1 MDIKTL
7 AGAVSSNKG
16 LNPDVKNRGISALTA
31 EAEPAKGKDLFAN
44 LLTAEDAPPP
54 SLLADTTTLTLVAG
68 ELPVLAQQPQNFIPP
83 PPVAM
88 VYSATAT
95 LLSTDSKIF
104 ESTDMPGGVTPLVS
118 SPVSV
123 PTSLQSMIRRVED
136 GVSVKPAVLVSEA
149 PWAKPDALP
158 FALPEVELSA
168 PPVEGRTTVSLAG
181 FVTPLPWAGAHRQVS
196 VDAVTDLEK
205 QLAKTL
211 PTTGAAISLLA
222 SESNS
227 GPILVPARV
236 LKPTVRA
243 GNFAGENLNVS
254 STAAPWALNEVGKKN
269 EALLDVLAL
278 GGRLKVTE
286 GLTQALKPEAYAF
299 QREAIVDTA
308 PPRNQSL
315 APSPSLAAD
324 PSPVSDKNGYWLA
337 SSTQNVSLTLS
348 GPGDEAVAVKISV
361 SGLETQVDIRTD
373 QLALRQLI
381 EGSVQEMKDQLST
394 EGLTLSGLSV
404 GTSSQDQIVVQ
415 ATGLNTGMS
424 TGAQTGQSM
433 GKNSHRQA
441 LPEDSSSQTSN
452 QSTSSKNRVTLVT
465 SRVLPE
471 GGRKLS
477 VFV

>member
-31 EAEPAKGKDLFAN
+31 EDEPAKGKDLFAK
-44 LLTAEDAPPP
+44 LLAAEDASPP
-54 SLLADTTTLTLVAG
+54 SLLADTTTLTLVYN
-68 ELPVLAQQPQNFIPP
+68 E
-83 PPVAM
+83 
-88 VYSATAT
+88 TAT
-95 LLSTDSKIF
+95 LFSTDSKIF
-104 ESTDMPGGVTPLVS
+104 EFADMPGGVTPLVS

-123 PTSLQSMIRRVED
+123 PTSLPSTIRRVED
-136 GVSVKPAVLVSEA
+136 GVSAKPAVLASEA

-158 FALPEVELSA
+158 FALPAVELSGA
-168 PPVEGRTTVSLAG
+168 PVEGRTTVSLAG
-181 FVTPLPWAGAHRQVS
+181 FVAPEPWVGGHRQVS

-205 QLAKTL
+205 RLAKTL
-211 PTTGAAISLLA
+211 PAAGATISLL
-222 SESNS
+222 SFESNS

-236 LKPTVRA
+236 LKPTVRT
-243 GNFAGENLNVS
+243 GNYAGENLNVS
-254 STAAPWALNEVGKKN
+254 GPAAPWALNEVGKKN

-308 PPRNQSL
+308 PPNSQSL

-324 PSPVSDKNGYWLA
+324 SSPVSDKSGYWLA

-404 GTSSQDQIVVQ
+404 G
-415 ATGLNTGMS
+415 LNTGMS

-452 QSTSSKNRVTLVT
+452 QSTSSKNRVTLAT